1 MNDDQTPAPLPVPRP
16 SPCPG
21 LLRIV
26 QALDGG
32 ICRIK
37 LDAGRLDAAQ
47 ARAVAAAAR
56 DCASGVIEATNRSNL
71 QLRGVRRGEEERL
84 VRRLLDAGLGPRHG
98 SLAGADDVRNLMLSP
113 AAGLEPHLSLDERPL
128 AARLLLR
135 LQADS
140 RYHALS
146 AKFAIQLDGG
156 EDLAMLEHPHDI
168 WLSPM
173 PAAPTATLVFG
184 LAGCPARDRPL
195 AALPAERGES
205 LVLALLDLFLELSLI
220 HI

>member
-98 SLAGADDVRNLMLSP
+98 SLAGADDVRNLML
-113 AAGLEPHLSLDERPL
+113 
-128 AARLLLR
+128 
-135 LQADS
+135 
-140 RYHALS
+140 
-146 AKFAIQLDGG
+146 
-156 EDLAMLEHPHDI
+156 
-168 WLSPM
+168 
-173 PAAPTATLVFG
+173 
-184 LAGCPARDRPL
+184 
-195 AALPAERGES
+195 
-205 LVLALLDLFLELSLI
+205 
-220 HI
+220 

>member
-1 MNDDQTPAPLPVPRP
+1 MPTSGGVYRCRGLSLGDSGAVAATPIRVAFLNDDQTPAPLPVPRP

-98 SLAGADDVRNLMLSP
+98 ARAGAAAGRPRLLRP
-113 AAGLEPHLSLDERPL
+113 AAGRAPPLSRGGRPL
-128 AARLLLR
+128 
-135 LQADS
+135 
-140 RYHALS
+140 
-146 AKFAIQLDGG
+146 
-156 EDLAMLEHPHDI
+156 
-168 WLSPM
+168 
-173 PAAPTATLVFG
+173 
-184 LAGCPARDRPL
+184 
-195 AALPAERGES
+195 
-205 LVLALLDLFLELSLI
+205 
-220 HI
+220 